1 MPRLLSTVAQQLPCE
16 ALRPYIAGYVFRTA
30 VIAAKGAV
38 VHKAM
43 PLRSVS
49 SIDFF
54 MGDAFETTDDASGRP
69 VPFARCTIRGPRTY
83 RKYSIRLSGALV
95 SFSIRFTPAGLYAL
109 LGIPASEFSDEAVNG
124 ALVMPDVFPEL
135 MERLVPCADLESCI
149 GTAEPYLL
157 RLLRNAG
164 RRIHPSPAV
173 QEMAALIA
181 GSRGALSIARL
192 QQQVCLGKRQ
202 LERNFVRE
210 VGVSPKMYSRML
222 RFSHLL
228 QYKMRDSQTGWAAL
242 AYEFAYADQM
252 HLIRDF
258 RQFLGITPSAFS
270 ADDFAF

>member
-1 MPRLLSTVAQQLPCE
+1 MPRLLSIVAQQLPTE
-16 ALRPYIAGYVFRTA
+16 ALRPYVAGYVFRTA
-30 VIAAKGAV
+30 AIRAKDAA

-54 MGDAFETTDDASGRP
+54 MGDAFETTDCASGRV
-69 VPFARCTIRGPRTY
+69 VPFARCTIRGPRTH
-83 RKYSIRLSGALV
+83 RKYAIRLSGDLV

-109 LGIPASEFSDEAVNG
+109 LGIPASEFSDEAIDG
-124 ALVMPDVFPEL
+124 ALVMPAVFPGL
-135 MERLVPCADLESCI
+135 TERLMACTSLDHCI
-149 GTAEPYLL
+149 QTAEPYLL
-157 RLLRNAG
+157 HLLQQAG
-164 RRIHPSPAV
+164 RHIHPSPAV

-181 GSRGALSIARL
+181 GGQGALSIACL

-202 LERNFVRE
+202 LERNFVKE
-210 VGVSPKMYSRML
+210 VGVTPKMYSRML
-222 RFSHLL
+222 RFSNML
-228 QYKMRDSQTGWAAL
+228 QYKMRNSQTRWAAL

-258 RQFLGITPSAFS
+258 RQFLGVTPSEFS